1 MIDLETLHITEIEI
15 SLTLETETIQMIGI
29 RNTKIIDHVIILTD
43 QTIKDQ
49 AITTIKTNHA
59 IIQKTEIQIIT
70 IDKETTLN
78 HHIEITHVIQILS
91 KNIEVIHQNIKDK
104 SIKYNKLKK
113 SNQTPLVLII
123 QKVQTCN

>member
-104 SIKYNKLKK
+104 SIKYKQLKK
-113 SNQTPLVLII
+113 SNQIPLVLII

>member
-104 SIKYNKLKK
+104 SIKYKQLKK